1 MTNKLY
7 VKAPTDMSIG
17 RIRIIGQGNQVGEW
31 LATPTKAT
39 SQFDVPAGPY
49 AASIEPLGQL
59 ARNFAFIVRE
69 GETTEVQIPT
79 LRQLAAGGEVFLN
92 SNWNANLNLDNFPTT
107 VIGGADESETNRP
120 SRWLSIAI
128 SQDTLPGRIGGWRP
142 YSSSPQPVL
151 TISGDLVE
159 IAVERPHPA
168 LHREHSRLR
177 LECAVSGLR
186 NERLMLPLFRG
197 GTKVV
202 IRSNPTSSDV
212 IVIVFPVDM
221 RSRALVQALYAG
233 SVAETQQVAL
243 EQLEYLGN
251 PQLDL
256 DEPDPWMEIAN
267 ALVLLRFPELERN
280 LSEEEV
286 GLLVARSDWIPDA
299 HAIWA
304 RHQIDTASE
313 ADEQAAGVRALN
325 AIAKCRQLGMPYF
338 AYTAQIVSDILNA
351 LSKPFEESPL
361 SVAAK
366 AELNKWQLRIPA
378 QKNAGA
384 IFSWLVTGSKTQPS
398 IGRIDERFSKI
409 LFRGRLDPGRFWVQ
423 NATGK
428 TPKSGKFT
436 SSPEEVPLYSDDGV
450 LIPTSDHAGDVILKT
465 EPVTRLRQDPE
476 ALSLQI
482 MEQNDPHKGRW
493 GGVASKD
500 GYLLSAEFVP
510 TTGTRSWVT
519 VVLSVEADPD
529 LISSSY
535 DEPVEFFLHP
545 TFHPDRVRTVFR
557 GYKARLELGCY
568 GGFTVGAWLPG
579 PGIELELDLSEL
591 KDAPHIIKNF

>member
-1 MTNKLY
+1 MTSKLY

-17 RIRIIGQGNQVGEW
+17 RIRILGQGTQVGEW
-31 LATPTKAT
+31 LATPTKAACH
-39 SQFDVPAGPY
+39 FEVPAGPY
-49 AASIEPLGQL
+49 AASIEPLGQF
-59 ARNFAFIVRE
+59 ARNFAFIVGD

-92 SNWNANLNLDNFPTT
+92 SSWQANVVPDNIPTT
-107 VIGGADESETNRP
+107 GSEWTDGSENKRP

-151 TISGDLVE
+151 TVSGDLVE
-159 IAVERPHPA
+159 IVIDRPHAA
-168 LHREHSRLR
+168 LSRERSRLR
-177 LECAVSGLR
+177 LDCAVSGVR

-202 IRSNPTSSDV
+202 LRSNPTSSDV
-212 IVIVFPVDM
+212 VAIVFPVEM

-243 EQLEYLGN
+243 EQLEYIES
-251 PQLDL
+251 PPLDIE
-256 DEPDPWMEIAN
+256 EPDPWMEIAN
-267 ALVLLRFPELERN
+267 ALLLLRFPELGRDV
-280 LSEEEV
+280 SEEDV
-286 GLLVARSDWIPDA
+286 NSLVARFGWLPDV
-299 HAIWA
+299 HALWA

-313 ADEQAAGVRALN
+313 QDENAASLRAVG
-325 AIAKCRQLGMPYF
+325 AITRCRQLGMPYF
-338 AYTAQIVSDILNA
+338 AYTAQIVSDLLNA
-351 LSKPFEESPL
+351 LANLRDESAVCL
-361 SVAAK
+361 AASV
-366 AELNKWQLRIPA
+366 ELNKWQLRIPA
-378 QKNAGA
+378 QKNTGA

-398 IGRIDERFSKI
+398 IGKIDERFSRI

-423 NATGK
+423 STAGK
-428 TPKSGKFT
+428 TTKAERPA
-436 SSPEEVPLYSDDGV
+436 SPSAQVALYSDDGV
-450 LIPTSDHAGDVILKT
+450 LIRTSNAGGVISKT

-482 MEQNDPHKGRW
+482 MEQSDPHKGRW

-500 GYLLSAEFVP
+500 GFLLSAEFVP
-510 TTGTRSWVT
+510 GAGSRSWVT
-519 VVLSVEADPD
+519 VVLTVEADPD

-535 DEPVEFFLHP
+535 EEPVEFFLHP

-579 PGIELELDLSEL
+579 PGIELELDLAEL